1 MPEQRKVPRPLLHPI
16 GGTVNEPGKREDSAA
31 YVVNLNTFE
40 RPRILIPGGEKY
52 EFPLGTEG
60 FRLTGSAQ
68 LAMHHYIGDN
78 AVEVQVIHNDESHI
92 EISGALPGN
101 TSDKN
106 MNALRD
112 ILVKDTPKQGKILS
126 LPGIFPRQQMVVV
139 ESYEFSHPEDERT
152 DSIFYTIS
160 FVRIGVG
167 KKVQRADVK
176 QPTPN
181 PHSTKAP
188 AFGPRGPKKTQP
200 VGQRIFVMRD
210 GARTLRAM
218 SRIVFHNPYKWRII
232 YNRNHT
238 FIDKEK
244 LPQYKIPIHI
254 WPMGTRFRY

>member
-1 MPEQRKVPRPLLHPI
+1 MPAQRKVPRPPLYPI
-16 GGTVNEPGKREDSAA
+16 GGTVDKPGRREDSAA
-31 YVVNLNTFE
+31 YVVKLNTFE

-52 EFPLGTEG
+52 EFPLPTEG

-92 EISGALPGN
+92 EISGVLPGN
-101 TSDKN
+101 TGDKN
-106 MNALRD
+106 MSALRD
-112 ILVKDTPKQGKILS
+112 ILVKDTPRQGKILS
-126 LPGIFPRQQMVVV
+126 LPGIFPKQQMVVV
-139 ESYEFSHPEDERT
+139 ENYEFSHPEDERT

-160 FVRIGVG
+160 FVRIGTG

-181 PHSTKAP
+181 PHSTKSP
-188 AFGPRGPKKTQP
+188 ISTKPKKKQP
-200 VGQRIFVMRD
+200 FGQRIFVIHD

-218 SRIVFHNPYKWRII
+218 ASVVFHNADKWRLI
-232 YNRNHT
+232 YDRNHI

-244 LPQYKIPIHI
+244 LAQYRIPLYK